1 MKQHSHSSQMSI
13 GKLLLMAGLHFLLM
27 YALMY
32 SMVDRFENVVP
43 NLNQVYMA
51 AVMTAPMLLL
61 EGWLMGG
68 MYTDKRALLTVMAV
82 SALVFVAAF
91 VGIRQQTA
99 IGDAE
104 FLRSMIP
111 HHAGAVL
118 MCEQAPIEDPEIVAL
133 CEGIIAGQQAEI
145 EQMKAILERLAG
157 R

>member
-1 MKQHSHSSQMSI
+1 MKHEQTHSMPIS
-13 GKLLLMAGLHFLLM
+13 KLLLMAALHFALM

-32 SMVDRFENVVP
+32 AMVDRIENVIP
-43 NLNQVYMA
+43 NLNQFYMA

-61 EGWLMGG
+61 EGWLMGN
-68 MYTDKRALLTVMAV
+68 MYADKRPLAIVMGASV
-82 SALVFVAAF
+82 LVFAAAF
-91 VGIRQQTA
+91 VGIRQQVA

-145 EQMKAILERLAG
+145 EQMKQILERLD
-157 R
+157 

>member
-1 MKQHSHSSQMSI
+1 
-13 GKLLLMAGLHFLLM
+13 
-27 YALMY
+27 LMY

-51 AVMTAPMLLL
+51 AVVTAPMLLL

-91 VGIRQQTA
+91 VGIRQQSA